1 VDYNKKKIILKQCE
15 NKQLEAKMNRR
26 NKIVAA
32 HATSKIIGK
41 ANNSTSVMSEK
52 SDETTTPKIKKLTFR

>member
-1 VDYNKKKIILKQCE
+1 M
-15 NKQLEAKMNRR
+15 QLEAKMNRR